1 MGSGRLES
9 LLEKDIGGV
18 VPGVGEA
25 ARSYQSP
32 TIVLVVGV
40 LGVGW

>member
-1 MGSGRLES
+1 MGSRRLES

-18 VPGVGEA
+18 VPGVGEPA
-25 ARSYQSP
+25 SSYQSP

-40 LGVGW
+40 GVEW

>member
-18 VPGVGEA
+18 VPG
-25 ARSYQSP
+25 AREPARLYQSP

-40 LGVGW
+40 GVEW